1 MISSLTYNHL
11 VLAASPP
18 LLPCQGMAL
27 TLNIIITIIITIIS
41 INNTFIVI
49 VVTLVGIFISD

>member
-18 LLPCQGMAL
+18 LLPCQGMVL
-27 TLNIIITIIITIIS
+27 TLNIISVIITVIS

-49 VVTLVGIFISD
+49 VVTLV

>member
-27 TLNIIITIIITIIS
+27 TLNIISVIMYYLHL
-41 INNTFIVI
+41 NQQHVIVI
-49 VVTLVGIFISD
+49 VATIV

>member
-27 TLNIIITIIITIIS
+27 TLNIISVIITVIS

-49 VVTLVGIFISD
+49 VVTLV

>member
-27 TLNIIITIIITIIS
+27 TLNIVSVIITAIFV
-41 INNTFIVI
+41 NNTFIVI
-49 VVTLVGIFISD
+49 VVTLV